1 MLAYFRCMLDDCQ
14 ETFET
19 TGERNAHRRTFHM
32 LRQSHYFYFPQS
44 GQRDLSKKYQCGKC
58 VRGFKSKSTYDQ
70 HILRHEA
77 QEAGSS
83 GAYEPTIENCPKYIK
98 SSVSRLIQAFL
109 RARFALTTKP

>member
-83 GAYEPTIENCPKYIK
+83 GA
-98 SSVSRLIQAFL
+98 
-109 RARFALTTKP
+109 